1 MLQRELRITHWL
13 IVSINERIIFLK
25 FTALLKYIYCH
36 QIRLKTFMKAIQTT
50 GKIDEQGQLSL
61 DYPIEGTLPSSV
73 RVIIVFAET
82 ETDTTEFF
90 TNISEYQQLNLM
102 PPKQLEQELKQ
113 ALSEAGY
120 DSREKIID
128 LVQEVKREIALERR
142 PK

>member
-1 MLQRELRITHWL
+1 MR
-13 IVSINERIIFLK
+13 RIIFLK
-25 FTALLKYIYCH
+25 FTALVKYIYCH
-36 QIRLKTFMKAIQTT
+36 RIRLKTFMKAIQTT

-73 RVIIVFAET
+73 RVIILFA

-142 PK
+142 QK

>member
-1 MLQRELRITHWL
+1 
-13 IVSINERIIFLK
+13 
-25 FTALLKYIYCH
+25 
-36 QIRLKTFMKAIQTT
+36 MKAIQTT

-142 PK
+142 QK

>member
-1 MLQRELRITHWL
+1 
-13 IVSINERIIFLK
+13 
-25 FTALLKYIYCH
+25 
-36 QIRLKTFMKAIQTT
+36 MKAIQTT

-82 ETDTTEFF
+82 DSTEFF

>member
-1 MLQRELRITHWL
+1 
-13 IVSINERIIFLK
+13 
-25 FTALLKYIYCH
+25 
-36 QIRLKTFMKAIQTT
+36 
-50 GKIDEQGQLSL
+50 
-61 DYPIEGTLPSSV
+61 V
-73 RVIIVFAET
+73 RVIILFA

-142 PK
+142 QK